1 MSPKTKKI
9 LGWVFLGLLTFM
21 ALGSAM
27 GKITATPDS
36 EMGQQFI
43 KIGIFD
49 NRFLFAGLEIFCAV
63 MLILPR
69 TSTIGVVLSGGYW
82 GGAMATDLSHG
93 QFPAPVLVA
102 MLLLGLVA
110 LFRNPELFQRLQGKT
125 VES

>member
-1 MSPKTKKI
+1 
-9 LGWVFLGLLTFM
+9 
-21 ALGSAM
+21 
-27 GKITATPDS
+27 
-36 EMGQQFI
+36 
-43 KIGIFD
+43 
-49 NRFLFAGLEIFCAV
+49 